1 MLNNLTNLTNLAL
14 EFGDRI
20 SVTAPGAAT
29 LLGVFVSL
37 TGDTLTWIGLGPTS
51 AAPTVLLTNIQ
62 GVTIEK
68 LT

>member
-20 SVTAPGAAT
+20 SVTSPTAVALP
-29 LLGVFVSL
+29 GVFVSM
-37 TGDTLTWIGLGPTS
+37 TNETLTWIAVGPTTG
-51 AAPTVLLTNIQ
+51 APTVLITNLE
-62 GVTIEK
+62 GATIEK